1 MKFDSKKD
9 AIDCIEKIMKTLDIS
24 KEDLEN
30 AKSTIQAAS
39 FTSACGANNF
49 CRTHDAIKID
59 YLCGSKGRITYIVT
73 YKE

>member
-30 AKSTIQAAS
+30 AKSIIQAAS

-49 CRTHDAIKID
+49 VE
-59 YLCGSKGRITYIVT
+59 LMMP
-73 YKE
+73 